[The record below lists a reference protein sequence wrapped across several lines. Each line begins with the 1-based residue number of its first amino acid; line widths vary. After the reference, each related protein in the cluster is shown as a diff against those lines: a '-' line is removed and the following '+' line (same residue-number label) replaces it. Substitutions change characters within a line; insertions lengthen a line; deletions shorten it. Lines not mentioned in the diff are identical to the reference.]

1 MPPTHTH
8 THAALPVCYSCM
20 EDINRLCMANTN
32 RGNTFVPET
41 HPEELRTGLMD
52 GYYDDS
58 VPPGQLGQQHHD
70 LIGCH
75 AVQAGG
81 GLIQ

>member
-1 MPPTHTH
+1 
-8 THAALPVCYSCM
+8 
-20 EDINRLCMANTN
+20 
-32 RGNTFVPET
+32 
-41 HPEELRTGLMD
+41 MD

-81 GLIQ
+81 GLIQQDHPCNDIIAGELLLSSVSWKLFTPY

>member
-1 MPPTHTH
+1 MSVHP
-8 THAALPVCYSCM
+8 
-20 EDINRLCMANTN
+20 IKQTN
-32 RGNTFVPET
+32 KKKKT
-41 HPEELRTGLMD
+41 HPEELRTRLMD
-52 GYYDDS
+52 GYYDNS

-81 GLIQ
+81 RLIQ

>member
-1 MPPTHTH
+1 MQGK
-8 THAALPVCYSCM
+8 A
-20 EDINRLCMANTN
+20 
-32 RGNTFVPET
+32 ET

-58 VPPGQLGQQHHD
+58 VPPGEFGQQHHD

-81 GLIQ
+81 GLVQKDHPCNDIIAGELRPLPSFKLLTPY